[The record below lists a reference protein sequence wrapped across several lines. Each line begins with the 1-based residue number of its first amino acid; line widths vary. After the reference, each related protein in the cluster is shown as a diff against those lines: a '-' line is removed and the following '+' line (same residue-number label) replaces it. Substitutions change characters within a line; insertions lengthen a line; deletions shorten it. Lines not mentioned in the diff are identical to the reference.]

1 MQKTKLGIGV
11 GLMGAA
17 VCFLALFEGYTP
29 MLIAVGYILLFE
41 ENEWLKKTGVKA
53 LAVLF
58 VFSVFITV
66 IDFIPDCL
74 NIVSSFLGIFNFNV
88 YFSVIRSMFSVLID
102 ILSLFRTVILILLG
116 YKALSQGT
124 IKVPFVDTLI
134 NKYMGE

>member
-1 MQKTKLGIGV
+1 MQKTKLGVGV
-11 GLMGAA
+11 GLLGAA
-17 VCFLALFEGYTP
+17 VCFLALFGGYTP

-53 LAVLF
+53 LAVMF
-58 VFSVFITV
+58 TFSVFITV
-66 IDFIPDCL
+66 IDLIPDCL
-74 NIVSSFLGIFNFNV
+74 NVISSFLGIFNFSV
-88 YFSVIRSMFSVLID
+88 YFSLIRSMFSVLVD
-102 ILSLFRTVILILLG
+102 ILSLLRTVVLILLG